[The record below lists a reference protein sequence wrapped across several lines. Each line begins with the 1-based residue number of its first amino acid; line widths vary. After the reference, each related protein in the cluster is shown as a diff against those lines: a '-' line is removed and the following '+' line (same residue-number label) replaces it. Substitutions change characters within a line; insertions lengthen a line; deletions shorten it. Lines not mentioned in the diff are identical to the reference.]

1 MVLTPFPK
9 STLPGVEVHANVP
22 FPGVEVHAN
31 MIDDILYQHFIRR
44 GPGEY
49 LMDIA
54 VILLFSLGAGIFF
67 SVLDPVRATLLLGSS
82 LFLFSWLTYFLFA
95 HYRIWV
101 ADFLPMTTLFITY
114 AGIVSYRFFFEEG
127 EKKKVRSAFSQYMHP
142 ALIAQMLN
150 NPEGIQLGGEEK
162 ELTALF
168 ADIRGFT
175 TLSENL
181 TPAQLVEL
189 LNEYLTEMTEVIFK
203 NWGTLDKY
211 IGDAIMAFWG
221 APYPQVDHAV
231 RACRTG
237 LDMLNALKRL
247 QTGWESRGVPRF
259 DIGVGINTGPMLVGN
274 MGSKRRKNYTIMG
287 DSVNLASRLEGINR
301 QFGTC
306 LIISEST
313 FLQVQDQV
321 IARELDLIRVK
332 GKTHPVKVYELLGL
346 AADAHLH
353 SDLVSRF
360 EKGLA
365 AYRCGQW
372 LEAIEIFQEL
382 LRDHPQDGPSQVF
395 IERCLNLLARPPE
408 GSWDGVFV
416 MKTK

>member
-1 MVLTPFPK
+1 
-9 STLPGVEVHANVP
+9 
-22 FPGVEVHAN
+22 
-31 MIDDILYQHFIRR
+31 
-44 GPGEY
+44 
-49 LMDIA
+49 
-54 VILLFSLGAGIFF
+54 
-67 SVLDPVRATLLLGSS
+67 
-82 LFLFSWLTYFLFA
+82 
-95 HYRIWV
+95 
-101 ADFLPMTTLFITY
+101 
-114 AGIVSYRFFFEEG
+114 
-127 EKKKVRSAFSQYMHP
+127 MHP
-142 ALIAQMLN
+142 ALISQMLN
-150 NPEGIQLGGEEK
+150 SPEGLRLGGEEK

-221 APYPQVDHAV
+221 APYPQTDHAF

-237 LDMLNALKRL
+237 LDMLSALQRL
-247 QTGWESRGVPRF
+247 QAGWQLRGVPRI
-259 DIGVGINTGPMLVGN
+259 DVGVGINSGPMLVGN
-274 MGSKRRKNYTIMG
+274 MGSKGRKNYTIMG

-301 QFGTC
+301 QFGTH
-306 LIISEST
+306 IVISEDT
-313 FLQVQDQV
+313 FQQVKDQV
-321 IARELDLIRVK
+321 VARELDLIQVK
-332 GKTHPVKVYELLGL
+332 GKTQPVKVYELLAL

-353 SDLVSRF
+353 NDLVTRF

-365 AYRCGQW
+365 AYRSGEW
-372 LEAIEIFQEL
+372 LPAIEIFQEL
-382 LRDHPQDGPSQVF
+382 LVDYPQDGPGQVF

-408 GSWDGVFV
+408 GPWDGVFV